1 MTIDPDYYVNVW
13 ECMMD
18 TIHLP
23 RLRRTVVCTV
33 DEWLPIHSYDNEGM
47 Q

>member
-1 MTIDPDYYVNVW
+1 MTIDPNFYVNVW

-23 RLRRTVVCTV
+23 RLRRTVVCTA
-33 DEWLPIHSYDNEGM
+33 DEWLPIKSFDNEGM